1 MIKKILRRVAL
12 TVIVAT
18 ATLTATAADAP
29 RYVFYFIGDGMGM
42 GPVMSALTYKRLAHP
57 DSAPLTMTTFPVAG
71 FCQTWSASTPVTDSA
86 AAGTALSCGTKTKN
100 GMLGMGP
107 DTVSVTSMARILKD
121 NGWGVGVITTVAPDD
136 ATPGA
141 FYAHV
146 PKRSMYYDIDIQ
158 AARSDYDFLAGAAL
172 RGAIDK
178 KGKATDVMDELAANN
193 VKVVYGP
200 AGIKE
205 IGNAKKVLL
214 LGDPEKNSNIND
226 VSYTIDSVAGALNLP
241 MMTEACLA
249 HLERNAG
256 DRFFMMAE
264 GGTIDHAL
272 HANDGGTATK
282 ELLNFDEAIAVAY
295 RFYLEHP
302 DETLIVV
309 TADHDT
315 GGLTVGNKALSYMAN
330 PALIDSQRQSKEAF
344 SEFCKSILKSRHNY
358 TWDDMREH
366 LGDMLGFWNTV
377 KLTDEQT
384 AELRAEFDKTFQL
397 RDSADEKTLYA
408 SFNAFAVMVYK
419 IFNDAAGFGFTT
431 TSHTGNPV
439 PVFAIGVGADMFKGL
454 NNNIEIPTKILE
466 LLKAE

>member
-1 MIKKILRRVAL
+1 MIKDFYRRVAL
-12 TVIVAT
+12 TLIVAT
-18 ATLTATAADAP
+18 VALTASAADAP
-29 RYVFYFIGDGMGM
+29 RYIFYFIGDGMGM
-42 GPVMSALTYKRLAHP
+42 GPVMSAVTYKRLVHP
-57 DSAPLTMTTFPVAG
+57 GSAPLTMTSFPVAG

-86 AAGTALSCGTKTKN
+86 AAGTALSTGTKTKN

-121 NGWGVGVITTVAPDD
+121 HGWGVGIITTVAPDD

-146 PKRSMYYDIDIQ
+146 PKRSMYYDVDIQ
-158 AARSDYDFLAGAAL
+158 AARSGYDFIAGSGL
-172 RGAIDK
+172 RGATDK
-178 KGKATDVMDELAANN
+178 EGNPTDVMDVLAEND

-205 IGNAKKVLL
+205 IGKAKKVML

-226 VSYTIDSVAGALNLP
+226 VSYTIDSVAGALTLP

-249 HLERNAG
+249 HLERNSEE
-256 DRFFMMAE
+256 RFFMMAE
-264 GGTIDHAL
+264 GGNIDHAL
-272 HANDGGTATK
+272 HANDGGAATK
-282 ELLNFDEAIAVAY
+282 EVINFDEAIAVAY

-315 GGLTVGNKALSYMAN
+315 GGLTVGNKALHYMAA

-344 SEFCKSILKSRHNY
+344 SEYCKSILKSRRNY
-358 TWDDMREH
+358 TWEDMREH
-366 LGDMLGFWNTV
+366 LTDMFGFWNTV

-384 AELRAEFDKTFQL
+384 EELKNEFNKTFEM
-397 RDSADEKTLYA
+397 RDAADEDTLYA

-439 PVFAIGVGADMFKGL
+439 PVFAVGVGADMFKGL
-454 NNNIEIPTKILE
+454 NNNTEIPVKILD
-466 LLKAE
+466 LLGVD